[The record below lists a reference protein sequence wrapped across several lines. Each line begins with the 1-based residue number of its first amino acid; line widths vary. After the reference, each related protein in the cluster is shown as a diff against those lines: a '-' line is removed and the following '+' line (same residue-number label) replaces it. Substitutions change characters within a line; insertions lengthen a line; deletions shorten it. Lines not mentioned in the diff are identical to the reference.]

1 MAQSVETDR
10 LRSLMAA
17 ADAERGRWARE
28 LHDETLQGLG
38 ALRLLLASALR
49 RGDPAQTGLAVH
61 EAVGHL
67 EQEIGN
73 LHAIISDLRP
83 AALDEL
89 GLRPALDALLERHAD
104 AGTLSISS
112 VLVIPDPQAG
122 GTRLAPEIESTVYR
136 VVQEALTNIVRH
148 ASAQTV
154 TIAVTAESG
163 AVSIEVR
170 DDGVGFGPT
179 ARGSGFGLAGMRERV
194 QLAGGTVRIESG
206 DGGTRVRAQLPAHA
220 RTSGR

>member
-104 AGTLSISS
+104 AGTL
-112 VLVIPDPQAG
+112 
-122 GTRLAPEIESTVYR
+122 APEIESTVYR